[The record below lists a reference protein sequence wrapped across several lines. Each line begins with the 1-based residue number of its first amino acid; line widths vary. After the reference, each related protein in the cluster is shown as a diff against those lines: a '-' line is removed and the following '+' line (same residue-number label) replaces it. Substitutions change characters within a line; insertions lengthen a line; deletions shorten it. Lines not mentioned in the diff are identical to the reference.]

1 MSIAI
6 AKLVNLA
13 NITQLISGQS
23 KWKSHGDDQLGVC
36 GVLSSVGRNMNKKN
50 KKNPKSKNAAVF
62 FRPRNLRGGHITLYT
77 SRKPYLQRSFIN
89 ILITFSHTSFQ
100 VNATHSA
107 QNTLTF

>member
-50 KKNPKSKNAAVF
+50 
-62 FRPRNLRGGHITLYT
+62 
-77 SRKPYLQRSFIN
+77 
-89 ILITFSHTSFQ
+89 
-100 VNATHSA
+100 
-107 QNTLTF
+107 